1 MALTLYLV
9 RHGRTVYNDE
19 HRLQGWCDSP
29 LTDDGAAGV
38 DATAHHLSARSFA
51 AAYASPS
58 GRTVTT
64 ADAILAHHPGTPL
77 ATDDDLREF
86 SFGDFEAAPEQDLH
100 AYVDPWEMFARV
112 FDGTY
117 PGLPGGE
124 SAASYLDRV
133 RAGFTRIEETHRG
146 DSEVLVV
153 SHGVTLAAYL
163 TMIGSAPTHPL
174 PNASISTVEIGA
186 DGRHR
191 LTSFAVDPSGQGV
204 PQLRQ
209 VPADATDR
217 PAPARTSA

>member
-9 RHGRTVYNDE
+9 RHGRTVYNVE

-38 DATAHHLSARSFA
+38 DVTAHHLRTRSFA

-58 GRTVTT
+58 GRTVAT
-64 ADAILAHHPGTPL
+64 ADAILSHHPDTAL
-77 ATDDDLREF
+77 TTDDDLREF

-100 AYVDPWEMFARV
+100 AYVDPWEMFAHV

-124 SAASYLDRV
+124 SAQTYLGRV
-133 RAGFTRIEETHRG
+133 RAGFARIEEAHRG

-163 TMIGSAPTHPL
+163 TLIGCAPTHPL
-174 PNASISTVEIGA
+174 PNASVSTVEIDA
-186 DGRHR
+186 DGGHR
-191 LTSFAVDPSGQGV
+191 VTSFAVDPSGQGV
-204 PQLRQ
+204 PQLGTIPTQ
-209 VPADATDR
+209 ATERSDQ
-217 PAPARTSA
+217 ARASA